1 MADMNTNV
9 KSPGETDLRNKT
21 GRREQLIIFSVPP
34 AATLR
39 DQDAADLEFFKAGL
53 KWREGAGL
61 TGPDEFGPLSGDR
74 WHLVLER
81 FLSEDPDT
89 DRKSHAAELEFLVKI
104 LERIATRRPE
114 TDRLWADILRRF
126 IRDDYG
132 VPNGRPRQAVRDQL
146 LSRHYWLIRRV
157 FTSLSEDDCADAVAT
172 AYAETGQSLSAA
184 RIKRIA
190 KTAQHKTAALL
201 WIEEQLKFFAKHAP
215 EVVERALLATFEP
228 LASDRKLLADLSRQ
242 KVK

>member
-1 MADMNTNV
+1 MNI
-9 KSPGETDLRNKT
+9 SDR
-21 GRREQLIIFSVPP
+21 LIIFSVPP

-39 DQDAADLEFFKAGL
+39 DQDVADLELFKAGL
-53 KWREGAGL
+53 EWREGAGL

-81 FLSEDPDT
+81 FLSQSSNS
-89 DRKSHAAELEFLVKI
+89 DRTSQAAELEFLVKI
-104 LERIATRRPE
+104 LERTATRRPE

-132 VPNGRPRQAVRDQL
+132 VPSGRPKQAVRDQL
-146 LSRHYWLIRRV
+146 LSRHYWLVRRI
-157 FTSLSEDDCADAVAT
+157 FPNLSEDDCADAVAT
-172 AYAETGQSLSAA
+172 VYAETGSSLSAA

-190 KTAQHKTAALL
+190 KTAQNKTAALL
-201 WIEEQLKFFAKHAP
+201 WIDEQMKFFAKHAP

-228 LASDRKLLADLSRQ
+228 LASDRKLLAHLSRRE
-242 KVK
+242 VK

>member
-1 MADMNTNV
+1 MNISDRV
-9 KSPGETDLRNKT
+9 
-21 GRREQLIIFSVPP
+21 IIFSMPP

-39 DQDAADLEFFKAGL
+39 DQDMADLELFKAAL
-53 KWREGAGL
+53 EWREGAGL
-61 TGPDEFGPLSGDR
+61 TDPDEFGPLSGDR

-81 FLSEDPDT
+81 FLSQSSNS
-89 DRKSHAAELEFLVKI
+89 DRTSQTAELEFLVKI
-104 LERIATRRPE
+104 LERTATRRPE

-132 VPNGRPRQAVRDQL
+132 VPSGRPKQAVRDQL
-146 LSRHYWLIRRV
+146 LSRHYWLVRRI
-157 FTSLSEDDCADAVAT
+157 FPNLSEDDCADAVAT
-172 AYAETGQSLSAA
+172 VYAETSSSLSAA

-190 KTAQHKTAALL
+190 KTAQNKTAALL
-201 WIEEQLKFFAKHAP
+201 WIEEQLRIFAKHAP

-228 LASDRKLLADLSRQ
+228 LASDRKLLADLSRH